1 MPDVK
6 KLGSETASISISS
19 IFLLIMSQNESENFS
34 INNSLIKILGKLGS
48 E

>member
-6 KLGSETASISISS
+6 KLASEIDLTSISS
-19 IFLLIMSQNESENFS
+19 IFLLIILQNESEKFS
-34 INNSLIKILGKLGS
+34 SNNSLIKILGKLGS